1 MWLYVIG
8 EPIVSCAF
16 NFKLTPI
23 KILLIYDHF
32 LPAWK
37 AGGPI
42 RSLEQMIRN
51 LHDSFDFSVLCSAY
65 EYDENEVLKNIKT
78 DEWMPWKNKA
88 KIFYNSKHSLNRK
101 YFIGRYEDV
110 APDIIYINGLFSY
123 HYNIISLLAAKK
135 YTKKNA
141 NVKIILSPRGML
153 HPGALSQKSF
163 KKQLYLRFMQMTRI
177 HRAIHWHATDD
188 QEATYVKNHFGN
200 VNISIAG
207 NFPKFSSLLPSPPKL
222 PNSLIMGTLALIS
235 PMKNHL
241 EILKSLKDRTSNI
254 IWHIYGPVKD
264 QQYWNECMHLI
275 NLLPKNIQV
284 VYHGAVEPARVH
296 KLFEQIHLYI
306 QPSKSENFGHA
317 ILEALSAGKPVI
329 TTNTTPFT
337 KLNEYKAGYTVAINQ
352 LESQLSSAI
361 DQFSKMGSDEFST
374 YQKGAAHF
382 ANNFVNVENL
392 KKQYRTMFEIQ

>member
-1 MWLYVIG
+1 
-8 EPIVSCAF
+8 VS
-16 NFKLTPI
+16 
-23 KILLIYDHF
+23 KIFIIYDHF

-42 RSLEQMIRN
+42 RSLEQLIRN

-65 EYDENEVLKNIKT
+65 EYDETEILKNIKADYWISWENNT
-78 DEWMPWKNKA
+78 
-88 KIFYNSKHSLNRK
+88 KIFYKSKQISNRK
-101 YFIGRYEDV
+101 YFTDRYEEV
-110 APDIIYINGLFSY
+110 APNIIYINGLFSY

-135 YTKKNA
+135 YTKKNP

-153 HPGALSQKSF
+153 HPGALSQKRF
-163 KKQLYLRFMQMTRI
+163 KKKLYLRFMKMTRI
-177 HRAIHWHATDD
+177 HRLIHWHATNE
-188 QEATYVKNHFGN
+188 QEATYIKNQFGN

-207 NFPKFSSLLPSPPKL
+207 NFPKLSSLLPSPPKL

-235 PMKNHL
+235 PMKNHM
-241 EILKSLKDRTSNI
+241 EILKSLKDTTSNI
-254 IWHIYGPVKD
+254 IWNIYGPVKD
-264 QQYWNECMHLI
+264 QQYWNECLHLI
-275 NLLPKNIQV
+275 SLLPKNIKV

-296 KLFEQIHLYI
+296 ELFEQIHLYI

-337 KLNEYKAGYTVAINQ
+337 ILNEYKAGYTVAINQ
-352 LESQLSSAI
+352 LESELSSAI
-361 DQFSKMGSDEFST
+361 DQFSKMGPDEFST

-382 ANNFVNVENL
+382 ANNFINVNNL
-392 KKQYRTMFEIQ
+392 KKQYAEMFQIQ

>member
-1 MWLYVIG
+1 LSPV
-8 EPIVSCAF
+8 
-16 NFKLTPI
+16 

-42 RSLEQMIRN
+42 RSLEQLIRN
-51 LHDSFDFSVLCSAY
+51 LYDSFDFSVLCSAY
-65 EYDENEVLKNIKT
+65 EYDEKEILKNIKVDHWIT
-78 DEWMPWKNKA
+78 WENNT
-88 KIFYNSKHSLNRK
+88 KIFYKSKQTSNRK
-101 YFIGRYEDV
+101 YFIDRYEEV

-123 HYNIISLLAAKK
+123 HYNIIPLLAAKN
-135 YTKKNA
+135 YTKKNP

-153 HPGALSQKSF
+153 HPGALSQKTL
-163 KKQLYLRFMQMTRI
+163 KKRVYLGFMKRTQL
-177 HRAIHWHATDD
+177 HRLIHWHATDE
-188 QEATYVKNHFGN
+188 QEATYIKKQFGD

-207 NFPKFSSLLPSPPKL
+207 NFPKLSALLPSPPKQ

-241 EILKSLKDRTSNI
+241 QILKSLKDTTSNI

-264 QQYWNECMHLI
+264 QQYWNECLHLI
-275 NLLPKNIQV
+275 NSLPENIKV

-296 KLFEQIHLYI
+296 ELFEQIHLYI

-337 KLNEYKAGYTVAINQ
+337 NLNEYKAGYTVAINQ
-352 LESQLSSAI
+352 LESELINAI
-361 DQFSKMGSDEFST
+361 DHFSKMGSDEFST
-374 YQKGAAHF
+374 YQKGAVHF
-382 ANNFVNVENL
+382 ANNFVNVKKL
-392 KKQYRTMFEIQ
+392 KAQYRTMFEIQ